1 MADEIVGN
9 EIMIYEDALNIYTDG
24 SSLQKP
30 RRGGMGIRF
39 IWIDDSGNEIEKD
52 VMPSG
57 FKSATNNQMEIQA
70 CIIALKV
77 AIDLQ
82 VLKNVNR
89 IVIFT
94 DSQYVKDNYQR
105 AMFAWPKS
113 QWRGAGGRPILN
125 AEQWKEL
132 SKHIRKV
139 GKRVEFEKVKAHSK
153 DKHNK
158 AADKIAKISAK
169 APLNRP
175 LTNVRVR
182 RKITT
187 ESVEIGSVKMLGQ
200 RISIRV
206 ITGEKLKVQKIYR
219 YRYEIVSKKSPFAGK
234 VDIAFSDHMLS
245 EGHSYSVRF
254 NNGTNNPM
262 IEKVF
267 REIIRRANNVRN
279 QI

>member
-1 MADEIVGN
+1 
-9 EIMIYEDALNIYTDG
+9 MIYEDALNIYTDG

-30 RRGGMGIRF
+30 RRGGIGIRF
-39 IWIDDSGNEIEKD
+39 IWIDDSGNEAEKD
-52 VMPSG
+52 VIPTG
-57 FKSATNNQMEIQA
+57 YKSATNNQMEIQA
-70 CIIALKV
+70 CIIALREALGMQILKKV
-77 AIDLQ
+77 S
-82 VLKNVNR
+82 R

-113 QWRGAGGRPILN
+113 QWRGVCGRPILN
-125 AEQWKEL
+125 ADQWKEL
-132 SKHIRKV
+132 TKYIKKV
-139 GKRVEFEKVKAHSK
+139 GKRVDFEKVKAHSN

-158 AADKIAKISAK
+158 AVDKIANISAK
-169 APLNRP
+169 APLNNP

-187 ESVEIGSVKMLGQ
+187 ESVEVGCVKMLGQ
-200 RISIRV
+200 RISIR
-206 ITGEKLKVQKIYR
+206 IISGEKLKVQKIYK
-219 YRYEIVSKKSPFAGK
+219 YKYEIVSKNNPFSKK
-234 VDIAFSDHMLS
+234 VDIAFSGHMLR

-254 NNGTNNPM
+254 NIDTNNPR

-267 REIIRRANNVRN
+267 REIGRRVNNVRS